1 MVKIFLALYFLFPKI
16 NIISLPGFVTG
27 IRMDDLCALGIVLYW
42 LGQKKIPSITLD
54 KLVIFYISVVT
65 ISFIQSKVNKFI

>member
-42 LGQKKIPSITLD
+42 LGQKKIPSVTFD
-54 KLVIFYISVVT
+54 K
-65 ISFIQSKVNKFI
+65 